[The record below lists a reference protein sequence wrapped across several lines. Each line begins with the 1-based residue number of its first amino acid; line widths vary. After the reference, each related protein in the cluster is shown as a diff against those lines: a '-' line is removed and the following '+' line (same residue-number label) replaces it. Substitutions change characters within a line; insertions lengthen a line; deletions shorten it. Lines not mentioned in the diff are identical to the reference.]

1 MITVAGL
8 ELLLWLSLSL
18 TFLQLHIQRAK
29 IEIKLS
35 SIFVGNNK
43 SLKHFIRFR
52 VVCVCEMS
60 SSFLTDALFK
70 INLLLSEAVRAGR
83 RRRRR
88 GIEKEAEERN
98 ERDKDE
104 AGEKERKINETV
116 N

>member
-1 MITVAGL
+1 
-8 ELLLWLSLSL
+8 
-18 TFLQLHIQRAK
+18 
-29 IEIKLS
+29 
-35 SIFVGNNK
+35 
-43 SLKHFIRFR
+43 
-52 VVCVCEMS
+52 MS

-70 INLLLSEAVRAGR
+70 INLLLSEAVRAG